1 MPAEGLPERVRAER
15 GVTEQTN
22 ERAKK
27 KAEAQLA
34 TEQKATEDLARRKK
48 RVWRRSN
55 DNKELLFKATSED
68 RPFPYMTQPI
78 HEIVICTDDF

>member
-22 ERAKK
+22 ERA
-27 KAEAQLA
+27 EAQLA
-34 TEQKATEDLARRKK
+34 TEQKATENLARRKK

-55 DNKELLFKATSED
+55 DSKELLFKATSED